1 MVQLIHH
8 HSQAAD
14 GLICPLLYP
23 AARREQPSLLRGTAS
38 SGGAIE
44 GCAGGGG
51 GCVGLDDWEIDR
63 SEIMM
68 RNKLGELALP
78 LWLVGWS
85 VESVSHRFSLY

>member
-23 AARREQPSLLRGTAS
+23 AARREQPSLLRGSTATS
-38 SGGAIE
+38 IE
-44 GCAGGGG
+44 GGGG
-51 GCVGLDDWEIDR
+51 NVGLDDWEIDR

-68 RNKLGELALP
+68 RNKLGKIR
-78 LWLVGWS
+78 S
-85 VESVSHRFSLY
+85 